1 MDESN
6 SNGANPPA
14 TSEGG
19 TERAIRYAVYLTGG
33 LVMLA
38 LGVSELASALGTV
51 LSCVAQTVFCPGGGF
66 SSQFYYETLPVLGG
80 GAFLIVVAT
89 VLFIMARRTR

>member
-1 MDESN
+1 MEAPGSTGSDR
-6 SNGANPPA
+6 PA
-14 TSEGG
+14 ASGSG

-38 LGVSELASALGTV
+38 LGVSELTSALGQV
-51 LSCVAQTVFCPGGGF
+51 LSCVAQTPFCPG
-66 SSQFYYETLPVLGG
+66 SSNQFYYDTGPILGG

-89 VLFIMARRTR
+89 VLFIMAHRTR